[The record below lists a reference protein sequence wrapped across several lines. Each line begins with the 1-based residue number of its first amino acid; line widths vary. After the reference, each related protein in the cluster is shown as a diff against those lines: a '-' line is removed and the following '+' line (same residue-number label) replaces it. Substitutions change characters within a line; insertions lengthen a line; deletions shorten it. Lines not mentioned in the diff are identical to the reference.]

1 MSADPPRS
9 RSRTRNALHLLWVL
23 PLAGVLSMFPIALA
37 SFSLCGIGCYSP
49 GFIRYEEL
57 PLAVLMCAIGGLI
70 VFHAVQ
76 LVPWTQRAWTRLLV
90 SIPAGLLWGGIWL
103 LLSLRAFDPM
113 SPIFGR

>member
-1 MSADPPRS
+1 
-9 RSRTRNALHLLWVL
+9 
-23 PLAGVLSMFPIALA
+23 MFPIALA

-49 GFIRYEEL
+49 GVIRDEEL
-57 PLAVLMCAIGGLI
+57 PLAVLMCAVGGLI
-70 VFHAVQ
+70 VFLAVQ
-76 LVPWTQRAWTRLLV
+76 LLPWTQRAWTRLLV